1 MGCVEAFWILDQAA
15 DTCVRFRA
23 WCERTLPLLG
33 ALIKPRR
40 ATTSPDIVDQGG
52 VRNEVGAMIPSA
64 KEVEHAR
71 ELLSRYFR
79 PTRLASAESLAQR
92 TGARVYLK
100 IESDLPTGSFKPR
113 GALNA
118 LLTTAAQR
126 AVPGVVAASTGN
138 HGAAVAY
145 AARIAKV
152 GATIFLPENPN
163 LVKRARIVALGAK
176 VVERGAM
183 GGSAASEGAAEFAR
197 EHGHYFLDDASD
209 PLVPAGTATIASE
222 ILDEIPAPDVIF
234 VPMGDTAL
242 IRGVAAEA
250 KRRLSGVR
258 IIGVQAEQAPAY
270 VRSWQQGRVV
280 VTDECDTIADGL
292 ASLHPLEA
300 NVIAIREL
308 VDEVRLVSESELIDA
323 IRILLLDEH
332 VVAEAAGAAAT
343 AAFLQDPSA
352 YADAEIVLLVTGA
365 NLSPE
370 VLRRLVT

>member
-1 MGCVEAFWILDQAA
+1 
-15 DTCVRFRA
+15 
-23 WCERTLPLLG
+23 
-33 ALIKPRR
+33 
-40 ATTSPDIVDQGG
+40 
-52 VRNEVGAMIPSA
+52 MIPSA
-64 KEVEHAR
+64 NDVEHAR

-79 PTRLASAESLAQR
+79 PTRLVSAESLAQR
-92 TGARVYLK
+92 SGARVHLK

-118 LLTTAAQR
+118 LLTTAAQHP
-126 AVPGVVAASTGN
+126 VPGVVAASTGN

-163 LVKRARIVALGAK
+163 PVKRARIVALGAK
-176 VVERGAM
+176 VIERGTM
-183 GGSAASEGAAEFAR
+183 GGSEASEGAAEFAQ

-250 KRRLSGVR
+250 KRRHLRVR

-280 VTDECDTIADGL
+280 RRLPDECDTIADGL

-308 VDEVRLVSESELIDA
+308 VDEVRLVSEQELLDA
-323 IRILLLDEH
+323 IRILLLEEH

-343 AAFLQDPSA
+343 AAFLQAPSD

-370 VLRRLVT
+370 VLRRAVA

>member
-1 MGCVEAFWILDQAA
+1 MKVS
-15 DTCVRFRA
+15 
-23 WCERTLPLLG
+23 
-33 ALIKPRR
+33 
-40 ATTSPDIVDQGG
+40 ATV
-52 VRNEVGAMIPSA
+52 PSA
-64 KEVEHAR
+64 TDVEHAR

-79 PTRLASAESLAQR
+79 PTRLVAAESLAQR
-92 TGARVYLK
+92 SGGRVHLK

-118 LLTTAAQR
+118 LLTTVAQR
-126 AVPGVVAASTGN
+126 PVPGVVAASTGN

-163 LVKRARIVALGAK
+163 PVKRARIVALGAR
-176 VVERGAM
+176 VIERGDM

-197 EHGHYFLDDASD
+197 DHGHYFLDDASD
-209 PLVPAGTATIASE
+209 PLVPAAE
-222 ILDEIPAPDVIF
+222 IFDEIHEPDVVF

-250 KRRLSGVR
+250 KRRRPGVR
-258 IIGVQAEQAPAY
+258 IIGVQAEQAPGY

-280 VTDECDTIADGL
+280 VSDACDTIADGL
-292 ASLHPLEA
+292 ASLRPVEA

-308 VDEVRLVSESELIDA
+308 VDEVRLVSESELLDA
-323 IRILLLDEH
+323 IRILLVDEH
-332 VVAEAAGAAAT
+332 VVAEASGAAAT
-343 AAFLQDPSA
+343 AAFLQNPSA

-365 NLSPE
+365 NVSPE
-370 VLRRLVT
+370 VLRRAVT

>member
-1 MGCVEAFWILDQAA
+1 M
-15 DTCVRFRA
+15 
-23 WCERTLPLLG
+23 LPS
-33 ALIKPRR
+33 A
-40 ATTSPDIVDQGG
+40 
-52 VRNEVGAMIPSA
+52 NEV
-64 KEVEHAR
+64 ERAR

-79 PTRLASAESLAQR
+79 PTRLVSAESLAQR
-92 TGARVYLK
+92 SGARVHLK

-113 GALNA
+113 GALKA
-118 LLTTAAQR
+118 LLTTVAQR
-126 AVPGVVAASTGN
+126 PVLGVVAASTGN

-152 GATIFLPENPN
+152 GATIFLPVNPN
-163 LVKRARIVALGAK
+163 PVKRARIVALGAR
-176 VVERGAM
+176 VIERGDM

-197 EHGHYFLDDASD
+197 AHGHYFLDDASD
-209 PLVPAGTATIASE
+209 PLVPAGTATIAAE
-222 ILDEIPAPDVIF
+222 IFDEIAEPDVVFI
-234 VPMGDTAL
+234 PMGDTAL

-250 KRRLSGVR
+250 KRRHPGVR

-280 VTDECDTIADGL
+280 IPDACDTIADGL
-292 ASLHPLEA
+292 ASLRPLEA

-308 VDEVRLVSESELIDA
+308 VDEVRLVSESELLDA

-332 VVAEAAGAAAT
+332 VVAEASGAAAT

-365 NLSPE
+365 NVSPE
-370 VLRRLVT
+370 VLRRAVI

>member
-1 MGCVEAFWILDQAA
+1 M
-15 DTCVRFRA
+15 T
-23 WCERTLPLLG
+23 
-33 ALIKPRR
+33 
-40 ATTSPDIVDQGG
+40 
-52 VRNEVGAMIPSA
+52 PSA

-79 PTRLASAESLAQR
+79 PTRLVSAESLAQR
-92 TGARVYLK
+92 SGARVHLK

-118 LLTTAAQR
+118 LLTTAAER
-126 AVPGVVAASTGN
+126 PMSGVVAASTGN

-152 GATIFLPENPN
+152 PATIFLQENPN
-163 LVKRARIVALGAK
+163 PVKRARIVELGAK
-176 VVERGAM
+176 VIERGSM
-183 GGSAASEGAAEFAR
+183 GGSEASEGAAEFAS

-209 PLVPAGTATIASE
+209 PLVSAATATIARE
-222 ILDEIPAPDVIF
+222 ILDELPAPEVIF

-242 IRGVAAEA
+242 IRGLAAEA
-250 KRRLSGVR
+250 KRRHPGIR

-270 VRSWQQGRVV
+270 VRSWEQGRVV
-280 VTDECDTIADGL
+280 VPEVCDTIADGL
-292 ASLHPLEA
+292 ATLHPLEA

-308 VDEVRLVSESELIDA
+308 VDEVRLISEQELLDA

-332 VVAEAAGAAAT
+332 VVAEGAGAAAT

-352 YADAEIVLLVTGA
+352 YADAKVVLLVTGA
-365 NLSPE
+365 NVSPE
-370 VLRRLVT
+370 VLRCAVS

>member
-1 MGCVEAFWILDQAA
+1 MKVS
-15 DTCVRFRA
+15 
-23 WCERTLPLLG
+23 
-33 ALIKPRR
+33 
-40 ATTSPDIVDQGG
+40 ATV
-52 VRNEVGAMIPSA
+52 PSA
-64 KEVEHAR
+64 TDVEHAR

-79 PTRLASAESLAQR
+79 PTRLVAAESLAQR
-92 TGARVYLK
+92 SGGRVHLK

-118 LLTTAAQR
+118 LLTTVAQR
-126 AVPGVVAASTGN
+126 PVPGVVAASTGN

-163 LVKRARIVALGAK
+163 PVKRARIVALGAR
-176 VVERGAM
+176 VIERGDM

-197 EHGHYFLDDASD
+197 DHGHYFLDDASD
-209 PLVPAGTATIASE
+209 PLVPAGTATIAAE
-222 ILDEIPAPDVIF
+222 IFDEIHEPDLVF

-250 KRRLSGVR
+250 KRRRPGVR
-258 IIGVQAEQAPAY
+258 IIGVQAEQAPGY

-280 VTDECDTIADGL
+280 VSDACDTIADGL
-292 ASLHPLEA
+292 ASLRPVEA

-308 VDEVRLVSESELIDA
+308 VDEVRLVSESELLDA
-323 IRILLLDEH
+323 IRILLVDEH
-332 VVAEAAGAAAT
+332 VVAEASGAAAT
-343 AAFLQDPSA
+343 AAFLQNPSA

-365 NLSPE
+365 NVSPE
-370 VLRRLVT
+370 VLRRAVT

>member
-1 MGCVEAFWILDQAA
+1 M
-15 DTCVRFRA
+15 
-23 WCERTLPLLG
+23 
-33 ALIKPRR
+33 
-40 ATTSPDIVDQGG
+40 
-52 VRNEVGAMIPSA
+52 RNEVGAMIPSA

-71 ELLSRYFR
+71 DLLSRYFR

-92 TGARVYLK
+92 SGACVYLK

-126 AVPGVVAASTGN
+126 PVPGVVAASTGN

-176 VVERGAM
+176 VIERGAM
-183 GGSAASEGAAEFAR
+183 GESAASEGAAEFAR
-197 EHGHYFLDDASD
+197 DHGHYFLDDASD
-209 PLVPAGTATIASE
+209 PLVPAGTATIAAE
-222 ILDEIPAPDVIF
+222 IFDEIPEADVVF

-242 IRGVAAEA
+242 IRGVAVEA
-250 KRRLSGVR
+250 KRRRSGVR
-258 IIGVQAEQAPAY
+258 IIGVQAEQCPAY

-280 VTDECDTIADGL
+280 ITDECHTIADGL
-292 ASLHPLEA
+292 ASLHPLDA

-308 VDEVRLVSESELIDA
+308 VDEVRLVSEQELLDA

-370 VLRRLVT
+370 VLRRAVT

>member
-1 MGCVEAFWILDQAA
+1 
-15 DTCVRFRA
+15 
-23 WCERTLPLLG
+23 
-33 ALIKPRR
+33 
-40 ATTSPDIVDQGG
+40 
-52 VRNEVGAMIPSA
+52 MIPSA

-79 PTRLASAESLAQR
+79 ATRLAAAESLAQR
-92 TGARVYLK
+92 SGGRVYLK

-118 LLTTAAQR
+118 LLTTAGP
-126 AVPGVVAASTGN
+126 VPGVVAASTAN

-163 LVKRARIVALGAK
+163 PVKRARIVALGAK
-176 VVERGAM
+176 VIERGTM

-197 EHGHYFLDDASD
+197 EHGQYFLDDASD

-250 KRRLSGVR
+250 KRRLPGVR
-258 IIGVQAEQAPAY
+258 IVGVQAEQAPAY
-270 VRSWQQGRVV
+270 VRSWQQGGVV
-280 VTDECDTIADGL
+280 RIDECDTIADGL
-292 ASLHPLEA
+292 ASLHPLET

-308 VDEVRLVSESELIDA
+308 VDEVRLVSGQELLDA

-332 VVAEAAGAAAT
+332 VVAEAAGAAAA
-343 AAFLQDPSA
+343 AAFLQNPSD

-365 NLSPE
+365 NVSPE
-370 VLRRLVT
+370 VLRRAVT

>member
-1 MGCVEAFWILDQAA
+1 M
-15 DTCVRFRA
+15 RA
-23 WCERTLPLLG
+23 LNDGT
-33 ALIKPRR
+33 
-40 ATTSPDIVDQGG
+40 
-52 VRNEVGAMIPSA
+52 MIPSA
-64 KEVEHAR
+64 NEVQQAR

-79 PTRLASAESLAQR
+79 PTRLLLAESLAQR
-92 TGARVYLK
+92 SGGRVHLK
-100 IESDLPTGSFKPR
+100 IESDLPTASFKPR
-113 GALNA
+113 GATYA
-118 LLTTAAQR
+118 LLTTSAQR
-126 AVPGVVAASTGN
+126 SVLGVVAASTGN

-163 LVKRARIVALGAK
+163 PVKRARIVALDAK
-176 VVERGAM
+176 VIERGDM
-183 GGSAASEGAAEFAR
+183 GGSATSEGAAKFAR

-209 PLVPAGTATIASE
+209 PLVPAGTATIAAE
-222 ILDEIPAPDVIF
+222 IFDEIPKPDVVFI
-234 VPMGDTAL
+234 PMGDTAL

-250 KRRLSGVR
+250 KRRHPGVR

-280 VTDECDTIADGL
+280 IPDECDTIADGL
-292 ASLHPLEA
+292 ASLRPLEA

-308 VDEVRLVSESELIDA
+308 VDEVRLVSESELLDA

-332 VVAEAAGAAAT
+332 VVAEASGAAAT

-365 NLSPE
+365 NVSPE
-370 VLRRLVT
+370 VLRRAVT